1 MADPPIVAWTI
12 RDWAKQ
18 TSLSKSYIYVL
29 IAKNKIESVKA
40 GKRRLIR
47 TPPEVYLR
55 SLVA

>member
-12 RDWAKQ
+12 QDWARQ
-18 TSLSKSYIYVL
+18 TSLSKSYVYIL

-47 TPPEVYLR
+47 TPPEVYIK
-55 SLVA
+55 SLAA